1 MKDQELIDWI
11 KQVKNND
18 RMPADTNQ
26 RMLRIIQILVES
38 MHNPT
43 VTIEPKRKPGRP
55 KLSLNK
61 TA

>member
-18 RMPADTNQ
+18 KMPADTNQ
-26 RMLRIIQILVES
+26 RMLRIIQILVER
-38 MHNPT
+38 T
-43 VTIEPKRKPGRP
+43 EPKKQGRP

-61 TA
+61 GNAA